1 MIDTNNNKQFKTMP
15 KAFPLTH
22 GELVFRM
29 KKRGI
34 GRPSTYATII
44 AKLLERKYV
53 IEKKGLLFPTS
64 MGIKVYQYLNSL
76 KHVREFLSEEFTIK
90 LEELTDKVEIGEK
103 DHEAILFELFEK
115 IKIRRD
121 N

>member
-1 MIDTNNNKQFKTMP
+1 
-15 KAFPLTH
+15 
-22 GELVFRM
+22 M
-29 KKRGI
+29 KERGI

-76 KHVREFLSEEFTIK
+76 KHVREFLSEEFTRK
-90 LEELTDKVEIGEK
+90 LEELMDKVEVGEK
-103 DHEAILFELFEK
+103 DYEAILFELFEK

-121 N
+121 S